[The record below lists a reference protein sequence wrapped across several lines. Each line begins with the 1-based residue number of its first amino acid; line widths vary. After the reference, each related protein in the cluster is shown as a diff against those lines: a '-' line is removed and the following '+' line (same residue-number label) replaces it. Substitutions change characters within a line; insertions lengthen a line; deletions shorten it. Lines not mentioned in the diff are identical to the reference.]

1 MKRIISITLALIISL
16 TLVPVAAL
24 SAPDLEVSV
33 ILDGR
38 QLTFDAPPQII
49 NGRATVPMR
58 TIFEAMGAKVK
69 WNNDTKTVTAAS
81 ADNSIEVVLTIGSTS
96 PTINGETVTI
106 DQPGYI
112 ENSKTMA
119 PLRFVCEA
127 FGGNVEWHDA
137 DKTAVVTSKPGVPVP
152 RPPMPLPEFPE
163 IDGSSSTELMHAAI
177 RAHVIDEYYVF
188 SHSQTYAALERL
200 VPGSANPADVLLSV
214 KYYDETLDDVK
225 SRGADLVITPVAKEG
240 FVFIVNAN
248 NPIDSL
254 TQQQVRD
261 IYTGKITNWKE
272 VGGNDESIQRLTRNA
287 NSGSQTA
294 MENFMGGSPI
304 DEGFGLTIDIMGS
317 MGDMLNAV
325 SAVLFTGSSAI
336 GYNIFSWVMEQDMS
350 YYSNIKLLAVDGV
363 KPSNETLADDSYPLR
378 VYTYS
383 YYNNGN
389 TIGKNFTDWLLT
401 AEGQKVI
408 ASAGYVG
415 IFGELPP
422 EEHLGYDHFNRD
434 ADDSRAVIRDFYT
447 KHKLISSRDGTIRR
461 GYSDIK
467 RINDKIQTQALAN
480 GKGKDLTELY
490 LFRGDGIDDYSNGIV
505 YKYIRF
511 IVLTREKGGAFE
523 VINEGEVLSFNNG
536 VITTSGV
543 DSHIERFP
551 IEADY
556 YTSVLLDEQPDAFRG
571 YIPDFAA
578 LGLTVSEYYGTG
590 ILSLKNGIPYLLKFF
605 IEMSGNDH
613 FVWHVSPSEDQFDF
627 LTRDTQGQ
635 GELKGLTKRAV
646 YDAIDYGHSI
656 VFTWD
661 GLFFAIQ
668 SWNKEEVWKVIQ
680 HMQRM

>member
-24 SAPDLEVSV
+24 SAPDVEVSV

-127 FGGNVEWHDA
+127 FGGNVEWLDA

-152 RPPMPLPEFPE
+152 RPPMPLPEFPV

-200 VPGSANPADVLLSV
+200 VPGSANPADVLLAV

-240 FVFIVNAN
+240 FVFMVSAD
-248 NPIDSL
+248 NPVDSL
-254 TQQQVRD
+254 TQQQLRD
-261 IYTGKITNWKE
+261 IYLGKITNWKE
-272 VGGNDESIQRLTRNA
+272 VGGNDESIQRLTRNE

-294 MENFMGGSPI
+294 MESFMGGVPI
-304 DEGFGLTIDIMGS
+304 DEGSGSTIEVIYS
-317 MGDMLNAV
+317 MGEML
-325 SAVLFTGSSAI
+325 SAVFMVGMTGSSAI
-336 GYNIFSWVMEQDMS
+336 GYNIFSWVMERDLSS
-350 YYSNIKLLAVDGV
+350 YNIKLLAVDGV
-363 KPSNETLADDSYPLR
+363 KPSTETLADDSYPLR

-389 TIGKNFTDWLLT
+389 AIGKNFTDWLLT
-401 AEGQKVI
+401 AEGQKAV

-422 EEHLGYDHFNRD
+422 EEYHGYWHFDLD
-434 ADDSRAVIRDFYT
+434 AYNARRFIEDFYEE
-447 KHKLISSRDGTIRR
+447 HKLISSSDGTIRR
-461 GYSDIK
+461 GYYDIE
-467 RINDKIQTQALAN
+467 RINDKLQTQALAN
-480 GKGKDLTELY
+480 GKGKSLTVLY
-490 LFRGDGIDDYSNGIV
+490 LFRGDRSYNWEDNFE
-505 YKYIRF
+505 YKYMRF

-523 VINEGEVLSFNNG
+523 VINEGEALSFENG

-556 YTSVLLDEQPDAFRG
+556 YTSVFLDEQPDAFRG
-571 YIPDFAA
+571 YVPNFAA
-578 LGLTVSEYYGTG
+578 LGFTVYETYGTG
-590 ILSLKNGIPYLLKFF
+590 VLVLKNGIPYLLMF
-605 IEMSGNDH
+605 SGVSRSNVY
-613 FVWHVSPSEDQFDF
+613 FSWHVSPVLDQYYFYS
-627 LTRDTQGQ
+627 TDTQ
-635 GELKGLTKRAV
+635 GELKKLTKQAV
-646 YDAIDYGHSI
+646 YDEINKNKSI
-656 VFTWD
+656 LFTWD
-661 GLFFAIQ
+661 EFYFEIYSREPQDA
-668 SWNKEEVWKVIQ
+668 WTVIQ